1 MGKYGERI
9 THPVINDL
17 NRDLMVAYTAVR
29 ANPEAL
35 IYHLTELE
43 KKYLPMDEDERK
55 AFYLKTREFFN
66 EKVTDMIDSS
76 AMFIFLN
83 KTCFNGLYRVNR
95 KGEFNVPFGNYKNP
109 TICDSKNIRSCSNAL
124 ENATILRADYTETIA
139 YANPGTLFYLDPP
152 YRPISETSQFTA
164 YTSASFGDDDQL
176 KLREF
181 CQEIHDNGGKFILS
195 NSDAGDGYFDEL
207 YKDFTIERVEAKR
220 SINSDG
226 TKRGKI
232 NELII
237 RNF

>member
-1 MGKYGERI
+1 
-9 THPVINDL
+9 
-17 NRDLMVAYTAVR
+17 MVTYTAVR
-29 ANPEAL
+29 ANPETL
-35 IYHLTELE
+35 IQHLTEFE
-43 KKYLPMDEDERK
+43 KQYLSMDENVRK

-95 KGEFNVPFGNYKNP
+95 KGDFNVPFGNYKNP

-124 ENATILRADYTETIA
+124 SNTTILRADYAETSA
-139 YANPGTLFYLDPP
+139 YAHHGTLFYLDPP
-152 YRPISETSQFTA
+152 YRPISDTSLFTS
-164 YTSASFGDDDQL
+164 YTSGKFGDDDQL
-176 KLREF
+176 KLRKF

-207 YKDFTIERVEAKR
+207 YKNFTIERVEAKR